1 MWRPD
6 TIKNGAKP
14 KSHTS
19 RAFNSITMSNPFT
32 SVSISKSGFLL
43 FTAFIILG
51 VSIASAQET
60 GMDRE
65 NQQIFIDVHELGA
78 GVTFADVAKA
88 HEADLQVQDKYGVNF
103 LSYWVDETE
112 GKVYCRATA
121 KSPDDISQ
129 AHHEAHGLI
138 PDRIYAVSEGVEEPH
153 SDEGHLFLDIHE
165 LGAGNVTPKAVEEA
179 HKKDL
184 ELQDKYG
191 VNFVNYWVDEK
202 EGVVMCLTQ
211 APDSSAV
218 INTHKE
224 AHGLIPTS
232 IQEVF
237 QGY

>member
-1 MWRPD
+1 
-6 TIKNGAKP
+6 
-14 KSHTS
+14 
-19 RAFNSITMSNPFT
+19 MSNPFINI
-32 SVSISKSGFLL
+32 SISKLGLLL
-43 FTAFIILG
+43 FTAFIFLG
-51 VSIASAQET
+51 ISIANAQEA
-60 GMDRE
+60 GMDGE

-88 HEADLQVQDKYGVNF
+88 HEADLQVQEKYDVNF

-121 KSPDDISQ
+121 KNPDDISH
-129 AHHEAHGLI
+129 AHNEAHGLI
-138 PDRIYAVSEGVEEPH
+138 PNHIYAVSEGVEEPH

-165 LGAGNVTPKAVEEA
+165 LGAGNVTWEAVEEA

-184 ELQDKYG
+184 ELQDQYG
-191 VNFVNYWVDEK
+191 VNFVNYWVDEE

-218 INTHKE
+218 INTHRE
-224 AHGLIPTS
+224 AHGLIPKS